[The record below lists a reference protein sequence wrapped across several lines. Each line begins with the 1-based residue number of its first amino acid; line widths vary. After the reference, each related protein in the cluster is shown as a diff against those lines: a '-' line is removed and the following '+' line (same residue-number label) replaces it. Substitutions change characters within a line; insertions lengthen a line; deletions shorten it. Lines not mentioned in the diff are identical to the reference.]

1 MVKNLPTKIKTL
13 KYQKIQYAGV
23 IFFGA
28 FQVILSNG
36 MASPVFN
43 CGPKNGQLVQ
53 SFNVPN
59 YSLVK
64 RINGTKNHDDYWIFC
79 LTFSKKNGTEI
90 DKVETNAGVPYGSE
104 FVIGDSEEIIGIY
117 GNKDD
122 EIFFGL
128 GFIVWTPPKL

>member
-13 KYQKIQYAGV
+13 KYQKIHYAGG

-43 CGPKNGQLVQ
+43 CGPKDGQAMQ
-53 SFNVPN
+53 SFNVTD

-64 RINGTKNHDDYWIFC
+64 RVNGTSNSHSIRC
-79 LTFSKKNGTEI
+79 LMFSKKDGNQI
-90 DKVETNAGVPYGSE
+90 DKVETTLAVQPYGSE

-117 GNKDD
+117 GQKDH
-122 EIFFGL
+122 EVFFNL
-128 GFIVWTPPKL
+128 GFIVWTPP